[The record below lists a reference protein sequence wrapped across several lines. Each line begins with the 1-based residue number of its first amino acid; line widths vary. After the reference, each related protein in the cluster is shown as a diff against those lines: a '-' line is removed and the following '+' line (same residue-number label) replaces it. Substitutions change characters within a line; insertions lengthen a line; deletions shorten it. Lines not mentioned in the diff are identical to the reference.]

1 MKEKDLKEL
10 NQLIETDLEK
20 SVRMEIPFENLVLFS
35 TALGHY
41 REFILDQT
49 SRGNIEE
56 NVRNIMLERVDSSI
70 EFLIKVMMQEGDELY
85 EKISE
90 YSLLALLNNPENT
103 TLQ

>member
-1 MKEKDLKEL
+1 
-10 NQLIETDLEK
+10 
-20 SVRMEIPFENLVLFS
+20 
-35 TALGHY
+35 
-41 REFILDQT
+41 
-49 SRGNIEE
+49 
-56 NVRNIMLERVDSSI
+56 MLERVDSSI